1 MILSEKHRLLQKL
14 FREFAE
20 REFTPELIER
30 LDETGEFDWDIYNKM
45 AAAGIMGAKI
55 PVKYGGQGGDS
66 LTHVLMLEEFARVSP
81 VLAIYANTSNS
92 LGSGPLLACA
102 SEEQLQH
109 YLPDVASGK
118 TILAFALTEP
128 DAGSDAGGL
137 ATTAVEDGDCFI
149 LNGRKRFASG
159 APMADY
165 ALIFART
172 DPTKRGNKGISL
184 FIVDMQLPGVSCGAH
199 EDKMG
204 IKGYPTSDIILQ
216 DVRVPKDCLL
226 GPLHY
231 GFAAAMKTLDGGRL
245 GIAAQ
250 ALGIAQGCLDEAITY
265 AKTRKQFGKPI
276 AANQGIS
283 FMIADMATEL
293 EAARELVYSTAVLKD
308 TGSREAS
315 IKCSMSKYFAAEMC
329 NRVAYKAVQIFGGYG
344 YIKGY
349 KVERLYRDARIT
361 SIYEGTSQIQQLVIA
376 NTLLRD

>member
-128 DAGSDAGGL
+128 DAGSDAGGV
-137 ATTAVEDGDCFI
+137 ATTAAEDGDCFI

-184 FIVDMQLPGVSCGAH
+184 FIVDMKLPGVSCGAH

-216 DVRVPKDCLL
+216 DVRVPKNCLL

-276 AANQGIS
+276 AANQGVS